1 MKVSEEKIREI
12 TIEVINKLGDR
23 ATPDAVKKEVESILA
38 SSLDNFKKEE
48 NDNSSGR
55 IILTSFGINHPGV
68 DSSISSA
75 LSRTNC
81 DIQDITQKILQ
92 EFFTMIMIVDI
103 TNSPKD
109 LKGIQEDMNKIAGE
123 LNIKIY
129 LQHEDVFRYMHRL

>member
-1 MKVSEEKIREI
+1 MKISEERIREI
-12 TIEVINKLGDR
+12 TIEVVNRLGDK
-23 ATPDAVKKEVESILA
+23 ATPDAVKKEVESIL
-38 SSLDNFKKEE
+38 SSSIDNFKVVD

-68 DSSISSA
+68 VSSISSA
-75 LSRTNC
+75 LSKTNC

-109 LKGIQEDMNKIAGE
+109 LKGIQEEMNKIASD

-129 LQHEDVFRYMHRL
+129 LQHEDVFRFMHRL